1 MKLPQLLAVAIK
13 FADLGHCFKPFQM
26 HKKWA
31 QRVTNEFW
39 ALGDRERQLGIAVS
53 PLCDRDKDSNVP
65 KSQIGFFNFICVP
78 FYSIVAD
85 LIDPTMLPWLRVQA
99 NLQEWGRSR

>member
-1 MKLPQLLAVAIK
+1 VAIK

-53 PLCDRDKDSNVP
+53 PLCDRVRDSNVP
-65 KSQIGFFNFICVP
+65 ESQIGFFKFICVP

-85 LIDPTMLPWLRVQA
+85 LIDPTMLPWLRVEA
-99 NLQEWGRSR
+99 NLQAWGEELEA